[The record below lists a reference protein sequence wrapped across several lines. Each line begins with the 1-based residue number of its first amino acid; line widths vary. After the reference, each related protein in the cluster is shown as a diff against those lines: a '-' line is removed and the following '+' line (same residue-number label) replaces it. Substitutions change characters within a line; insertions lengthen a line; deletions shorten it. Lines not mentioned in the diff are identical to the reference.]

1 LNSNEIHGWNEDA
14 QLSVILKPVLESYGY
29 KYCPIDIAKHFSME
43 YVGNDFHEDG
53 FDFSSLLG
61 HHAQSRKLKTDNHI
75 VVPSDPTKA
84 YGEVKFMLWLQSQ
97 GYTVE
102 YQYAPVIQ
110 A

>member
-1 LNSNEIHGWNEDA
+1 
-14 QLSVILKPVLESYGY
+14 
-29 KYCPIDIAKHFSME
+29 ME
-43 YVGNDFHEDG
+43 YVGHGFHEDE

-61 HHAQSRKLKTDNHI
+61 HHAQTRKLVSNNHI

-84 YGEVKFMLWLQSQ
+84 HGEVKFMLWLQEQ

-102 YQYAPVIQ
+102 YRYAPLKQ